1 MTADKKTQ
9 CLEDLRMRILTQE
22 IAPGSDLDEAT
33 LCERYAMSRTPM
45 REILQ
50 RLGGEGY
57 VDLTQ
62 NRGAKVASMDLPVM
76 RTFFQ
81 TAPMIY
87 ANVARLAAENRKAG
101 EIGPLKDIQ
110 ERFRAATEA
119 GFDHITKPQTTC
131 PAAPALNEE
140 AERLARAIERRGAD
154 LSRRAMHEDPRRL
167 AHERPRYPSATTN
180 SSGEPARLAG
190 GLMCLT
196 VLNIRL
202 RSFSMSG
209 VAPPWK
215 TLLQKL
221 PPGVR
226 CSPANQSAISARAA
240 VRRLSVCL

>member
-101 EIGPLKDIQ
+101 EIGPLKAIQ

-119 GFDHITKPQTTC
+119 GDAAEAALQNHRFHLCMGEMAHNPYLLPSLKRMLIDHTRLSQTFYR
-131 PAAPALNEE
+131 PASEDE
-140 AERLARAIERRGAD
+140 AARVVTACAHHDAMIEAIERQEPGVIVELTIAHWN
-154 LSRRAMHEDPRRL
+154 LSRDRLERFVSPDPLPIDVLPVKDRED
-167 AHERPRYPSATTN
+167 
-180 SSGEPARLAG
+180 
-190 GLMCLT
+190 
-196 VLNIRL
+196 
-202 RSFSMSG
+202 
-209 VAPPWK
+209 
-215 TLLQKL
+215 
-221 PPGVR
+221 
-226 CSPANQSAISARAA
+226 A
-240 VRRLSVCL
+240 V